1 MGKNLTAAAVEKLR
15 PDPGKRLE
23 IPDGV
28 VDGLYLVI
36 QPSGTRG
43 WAFRYRFPVG
53 GKVKNHKITIGSY
66 PALGLADAREEAG
79 KLRRAVETGNNP
91 KHIQARERADA
102 RERALN
108 TFGLV
113 VVAFT
118 VRYAKRH
125 TRSWRQ
131 TKGILRKHV
140 VPVWKDRPIDGI
152 TRRDV
157 IELLDGILRSGKP
170 VLANRVLAHV
180 RKLFN
185 WAIERGIV
193 GASPA
198 VQIKAPGGK
207 EAPRDRDLS
216 DTEIKVLWP
225 AFEAAGY
232 PFGPMMQI
240 LLLSGQRRTEVA
252 TMRWTDL
259 DTGTAVWNLP
269 AGSTKASRSHSIPLT
284 NMAVEILGN
293 LPHFDGPYI
302 FSTTGGKRP
311 VSGYSKAKLRIEQ
324 EINRALAKNGGEPLA
339 NWQIHD
345 LRRTAASGMAK
356 LGVPIDHIGRVL
368 NHAPRGITATVYDKH
383 SYMPEKRRALETWG
397 AYLDGLFRPD
407 DDKVVT
413 LHHEGAA

>member
-1 MGKNLTAAAVEKLR
+1 MVKKLTAPAVERLKPN
-15 PDPGKRLE
+15 PDKRLE

-36 QPSGTRG
+36 QPSGTKG

-79 KLRRAVETGNNP
+79 KLRRGVETGDNP
-91 KHIQARERADA
+91 KQIQARERAET

-113 VVAFT
+113 AVAFT

-125 TRSWRQ
+125 TRSWKQ

-140 VPVWKDRPIDGI
+140 VPAWKDRPIDGI

-157 IELLDGILRSGKP
+157 IDLLDGIIRSGKP

-185 WAIERGIV
+185 WCLERGIV

-207 EAPRDRDLS
+207 ESPRDRDLS
-216 DTEIKVLWP
+216 DAEIKVIWP
-225 AFEAAGY
+225 AFDAAGY
-232 PFGPMMQI
+232 PFGSMMQI
-240 LLLSGQRRTEVA
+240 LLLTGQRRSEVA

-259 DTGTAVWNLP
+259 DTDAAVWNLP
-269 AGSTKASRSHSIPLT
+269 AGSTKALRSHSIPLP
-284 NMAVEILGN
+284 NMAVEILGD
-293 LPHFDGPYI
+293 LPRFDGPYV

-324 EINRALAKNGGEPLA
+324 EINKALARNGGEPLT

-356 LGVPIDHIGRVL
+356 LGVPVDHIGRVL

-383 SYMPEKRRALETWG
+383 SYMPEKRRALDLWCAHVG
-397 AYLDGLFRPD
+397 SLVRPRPD
-407 DDKVVT
+407 NVVSMR
-413 LHHEGAA
+413 GAG

>member
-1 MGKNLTAAAVEKLR
+1 MVKKLTAAAIERLR
-15 PDPGKRLE
+15 ADPAKRLE
-23 IPDGV
+23 KPDGV

-36 QPSGTRG
+36 QPSGAKA
-43 WAFRYRFPVG
+43 WAFRYRFPTG
-53 GKVKNHKITIGSY
+53 GKIKTHKITIGSY

-79 KLRRAVETGNNP
+79 KLRRAVETGDNP

-113 VVAFT
+113 AVAFT

-125 TRSWRQ
+125 TKSWKQ

-140 VPVWKDRPIDGI
+140 VPAWKDRPIDSI

-157 IELLDGILRSGKP
+157 IDLLDGIVRSGKP

-180 RKLFN
+180 RKLFA
-185 WAIERGIV
+185 WSIERGIV

-216 DTEIKVLWP
+216 DAEIKIIWP
-225 AFEAAGY
+225 AFETAGY

-240 LLLSGQRRTEVA
+240 LLLTGQRRSEVA

-259 DTGTAVWNLP
+259 DTDAAVWNLP
-269 AGSTKASRSHSIPLT
+269 AGSTKASRSHSIPLP
-284 NMAVEILGN
+284 NMAVEILGS
-293 LPHFDGPYI
+293 LPRFDGQHV

-324 EINRALAKNGGEPLA
+324 EINKALAKDGGAPLA

-345 LRRTAASGMAK
+345 MRRTAASGMAK

-383 SYMPEKRRALETWG
+383 SYMPEKRRALDLWCAHVGSLIRSEPDNVVPIRG
-397 AYLDGLFRPD
+397 AS
-407 DDKVVT
+407 
-413 LHHEGAA
+413 

>member
-1 MGKNLTAAAVEKLR
+1 MGKKLTAAAVEKLKPNR
-15 PDPGKRLE
+15 AKRLE

-28 VDGLYLVI
+28 VDGLYLVV
-36 QPSGTRG
+36 QPSGAKA
-43 WAFRYRFPVG
+43 WAFRYRFPAG
-53 GKVKNHKITIGSY
+53 GKVKTHKITVGSF
-66 PALGLADAREEAG
+66 PALGLADARQEAG
-79 KLRRAVETGNNP
+79 RLRRAVETGDNP
-91 KHIQARERADA
+91 KHIQARERAEA

-113 VVAFT
+113 AVAFT

-125 TRSWRQ
+125 TRSWKQ

-140 VPVWKDRPIDGI
+140 VPAWKDRPIDGI

-157 IELLDGILRSGKP
+157 IELLDGIVRAGKP

-216 DTEIKVLWP
+216 DAEIKVLWP
-225 AFEAAGY
+225 AFGAAGY
-232 PFGPMMQI
+232 PFGPLMEI
-240 LLLSGQRRTEVA
+240 LLLTGQRRSEVA
-252 TMRWTDL
+252 TMRWVDL
-259 DTGTAVWNLP
+259 DIGAAVWNLP
-269 AGSTKASRSHSIPLT
+269 AASTKALRSHSIPLP
-284 NMAVEILGN
+284 NMAVEILAD
-293 LPHFDGPYI
+293 LPRFNGPYV
-302 FSTTGGKRP
+302 FSTTGGERP

-324 EINRALAKNGGEPLA
+324 ELNKALAKNGGEPLA
-339 NWQIHD
+339 GWQIHD

-356 LGVPIDHIGRVL
+356 LGVPVDHIGRVL

-383 SYMPEKRRALETWG
+383 SYMPEKRRAIDLWCAHVG
-397 AYLDGLFRPD
+397 GLIRSGPD
-407 DDKVVT
+407 NVVL
-413 LHHEGAA
+413 LHGR

>member
-1 MGKNLTAAAVEKLR
+1 MAKKLTAPAVEKFK

-23 IPDGV
+23 KPDGV
-28 VDGLYLVI
+28 VDGLFLLI
-36 QPSGTRG
+36 QSSGAKG

-53 GKVKNHKITIGSY
+53 GKVKTHKITIGSY

-91 KHIQARERADA
+91 KHIQAQERADA

-108 TFGLV
+108 TFGMV
-113 VVAFT
+113 AVAFT
-118 VRYAKRH
+118 VRYAKRQ
-125 TRSWRQ
+125 TRSWKQ

-140 VPVWKDRPIDGI
+140 VPAWKDRPVDSI

-157 IELLDGILRSGKP
+157 IELLEGIVRSGKP

-180 RKLFN
+180 RKLFA

-193 GASPA
+193 DASPA

-207 EAPRDRDLS
+207 EFPRDRDLS
-216 DTEIKVLWP
+216 DTEIKILWP

-240 LLLSGQRRTEVA
+240 LLLTGQRRTEVA
-252 TMRWTDL
+252 TMRWVDL
-259 DTGTAVWNLP
+259 DTDAAVWNLP
-269 AGSTKASRSHSIPLT
+269 AGSTKVLRSHSIPLS
-284 NMAVEILGN
+284 NMAVEILGD
-293 LPHFDGPYI
+293 LPRFDGAHV
-302 FSTTGGKRP
+302 FSTTGGNRP

-324 EINRALAKNGGEPLA
+324 EINKALAKDGGEPLT

-345 LRRTAASGMAK
+345 LRHTAASGMAK

-368 NHAPRGITATVYDKH
+368 NHAPRGITATVYDRH
-383 SYMPEKRRALETWG
+383 TYMPEKRRALDLWCVHLRSLVRPEPSNVVPMRG
-397 AYLDGLFRPD
+397 AS
-407 DDKVVT
+407 
-413 LHHEGAA
+413 

>member
-1 MGKNLTAAAVEKLR
+1 MAKKLTAAAVERLR

-23 IPDGV
+23 KPDGV
-28 VDGLYLVI
+28 VDGLFLLI
-36 QPSGTRG
+36 QSSGAKG

-53 GKVKNHKITIGSY
+53 GKIKTHKITIGSY
-66 PALGLADAREEAG
+66 PAFSLANAREEAG
-79 KLRRAVETGNNP
+79 KLRQAVERGENP
-91 KHIQARERADA
+91 KHVQARDRAEA

-113 VVAFT
+113 AVAFT

-140 VPVWKDRPIDGI
+140 IPAWKDRPVDGI

-157 IELLDGILRSGKP
+157 IELLDGIVRAGKP

-207 EAPRDRDLS
+207 ESPRDRDLS
-216 DTEIKVLWP
+216 DSEIKIIWP

-240 LLLSGQRRTEVA
+240 LLLTGQRRTEVA
-252 TMRWTDL
+252 TMRWVDL
-259 DTGTAVWNLP
+259 DTNAAVWNLP
-269 AGSTKASRSHSIPLT
+269 AGSTKALRSHSIPLP
-284 NMAVEILGN
+284 NMAVENLGN
-293 LPHFDGPYI
+293 IPRFDGAYV

-324 EINRALAKNGGEPLA
+324 EINKALAKQGGEPLA

-368 NHAPRGITATVYDKH
+368 NHAPRGITATVYDRH
-383 SYMPEKRRALETWG
+383 SYMPEKRRALELWCAHLRSLIRPEPGNVVPIRG
-397 AYLDGLFRPD
+397 AN
-407 DDKVVT
+407 
-413 LHHEGAA
+413 